1 MPQAI
6 SYTRFSSLPQSKGS
20 SIERQKE
27 MIANWLERHPD
38 YTLSPIS
45 ADDKGRSGYSGEHLK
60 HGLGSI
66 LVAINNKKIKPNDVL
81 LIEALD
87 RLGRLEP
94 YDMLN
99 LITQIINSGVAII
112 TLEDD
117 QEYSQAKTK
126 QHPHLLHVLIGKIQ
140 QAHDYS
146 ERLST
151 RIKAAYKAKL
161 TKAKAGEKIRI
172 LTPLWLNT
180 DGTQREKEAAA
191 VRACID
197 LYLKGHGTRSILLN
211 LIANHPSLKTVHPS
225 TLKRWFKNKALIG
238 EWQGAKPF
246 TPLIDNDT
254 YYRLQG
260 EITKRSRNMSPE
272 QKYEIS
278 GIVVCEKCS
287 ARYYFRRRINKS
299 DVISYA
305 NCSTYLK
312 RGEPFCNNNTSLP
325 YEVLLFVFKKSYN
338 DHLLRAASIESEN
351 NTSDKIDALKSERN
365 EISDSINNIIKIL
378 ERLPN
383 QEELLERLEDL
394 NAKKDKINIDIFEL
408 ESGQAQLPA
417 EFTPHDFAK
426 LLNDE
431 LPQSTE
437 ILQKREHL
445 LEDPVMLRE
454 ALKKTGY
461 YIQANGSK
469 ITAPDGSKYELIRRS
484 QNHKCYIVRCNYPGS
499 DSAPEIETWAAVSRS
514 APPLEMANEEELRTE
529 LKNKDTSY
537 CADDT
542 TDHAE

>member
-27 MIANWLERHPD
+27 MIANWLDRHPD

-66 LVAINNKKIKPNDVL
+66 LLAINNKKIKPNDVL

-94 YDMLN
+94 YDMLH
-99 LITQIINSGVAII
+99 LITQIINSGVSII

-117 QEYSQAKTK
+117 QEYSLTQTK
-126 QHPHLLHVLIGKIQ
+126 HHPHLLHVLIGKIQ
-140 QAHDYS
+140 QARDYS

-161 TKAKAGEKIRI
+161 SKAKAGEKIRI
-172 LTPLWLNT
+172 ITPLWLNT
-180 DGTQREKEAAA
+180 NGTLRETEAAA
-191 VRACID
+191 VLACID
-197 LYLKGHGTRSILLN
+197 LYLKGHGTRAILLK
-211 LIANHPSLKTVHPS
+211 LIDKHPCLKTVHPS
-225 TLKRWFKNKALIG
+225 TLKRWFRNKALIG
-238 EWQGAKPF
+238 EWKGTYPF
-246 TPLIDNDT
+246 EALIDSET

-260 EITKRSRNMSPE
+260 EITKRSKNMSPE
-272 QKYEIS
+272 QKYELS

-287 ARYYFRRRINKS
+287 GRYYFRRRINKN

-325 YEVLLFVFKKSYN
+325 YEALLFVFKKTYN
-338 DHLLRAASIESEN
+338 DYILRAATKESDS
-351 NTSDKIDALKSERN
+351 NTANRVEALKSERN
-365 EISDSINNIIKIL
+365 EISNSIKIVIDAL
-378 ERLPN
+378 VRLPN
-383 QEELLERLEDL
+383 QEELLERMKELNENKKRINLEIL
-394 NAKKDKINIDIFEL
+394 EL
-408 ESGQAQLPA
+408 ESGQAQLPT
-417 EFTPHDFAK
+417 EFTPRDFVK

-437 ILQKREHL
+437 ILQKREDL

-469 ITAPDGSKYELIRRS
+469 ISAPDGSKYELIRRS
-484 QNHKCYIVRCNYPGS
+484 QKHKCYIMRCFYPGL
-499 DSAPEIETWAAVSRS
+499 DSGPAIETWAAVSRRV
-514 APPLEMANEEELRTE
+514 PPMEMASEADLRTE
-529 LKNKDTSY
+529 LKNNYTSY
-537 CADDT
+537 CLDYI
-542 TDHAE
+542 TDYGE